1 MKKKVLIIMPSMFI
15 GGAER
20 SLLGL
25 LDAFDYNVYDVS
37 LFLYRHEG
45 DFLPFINEHVRILP
59 AMPEYETF
67 DVPIK
72 ALLRSSKFKYG
83 LLRLFA
89 KVKQRLHSK
98 KKPDE
103 TGVWMHMQKI
113 SQSLQ
118 KSLPEIPGK
127 YDLGIMFLGVADTL
141 VNKVDAKVKLAWNHT
156 DYTTLHPDKT
166 YDRKIFRELDY
177 VVSVSEESKKQFLN
191 VYPEL
196 QDKAIVI
203 ENILSPE
210 LIRKQSEE
218 ESIGMRR
225 NEGET
230 ILLSV
235 GRYSYAKNF
244 DNVPDICRR
253 IVESGVPVKWYI
265 IGYGGDEAIIK
276 QKIEEND
283 MQAHVILL
291 GKKTNPYPYIKNC
304 DIYVQPSRFEG
315 KCVTVR
321 EAQILHK
328 PVVITNYASS
338 KSQLDDGVDGVIV
351 PLDNKQCA
359 EGISAFIVN
368 ADHQGKVIRGTYDK
382 DYSNKAE
389 VEKIVSVLENCGF

>member
-45 DFLPFINEHVRILP
+45 DFLPFINEHVRVLP
-59 AMPEYETF
+59 AIPEYATF

-72 ALLRSSKFKYG
+72 DLLFSSKIKFG
-83 LLRLFA
+83 LLRLLA
-89 KVKQRLHSK
+89 KINQKKHSK
-98 KKPDE
+98 KHSDE
-103 TGVWMHMQKI
+103 NGVWMCMQKI
-113 SQSLQ
+113 SQALQ
-118 KSLPEIPGK
+118 NALPEIPGK
-127 YDLGIMFLGVADTL
+127 YDLGIMFLGIADTL
-141 VNKVDAKVKLAWNHT
+141 VNKVDAKVKIAWNHT
-156 DYTTLHPDKT
+156 DYITLHPDKS
-166 YDRKIFRELDY
+166 YDRKIFQELDY
-177 VVSVSEESKKQFLN
+177 IASVSEESRNQFLS

-196 QDKAIVI
+196 KNKAIVI

-210 LIRKQSEE
+210 LIRRQAEE
-218 ESIGMRR
+218 EPVGMKRI
-225 NEGET
+225 EGET

-253 IVESGVPVKWYI
+253 IVENGVPVKWYI
-265 IGYGGDEAIIK
+265 IGYGGDEAII
-276 QKIEEND
+276 QQRIEENS
-283 MQAHVILL
+283 MQDHVILL

-359 EGISAFIVN
+359 EGISAFILN
-368 ADHQGKVIRGTYDK
+368 ADRQEKVICGTCDK

-389 VEKIVSVLENCGF
+389 IEKIVSVLENCGF